1 MTIKDIAERCGVS
14 ISTVSRVLNNHPD
27 VSAAVRAKV
36 LETARAAHYV
46 PNSSARDLVKPQADT
61 IGLVVRGVGNPFF
74 TQLIRAIETAI
85 DTAGYSLALHQI
97 NSEEDELL
105 AGATLARSKK
115 LRGLIFL
122 GGKSNYRQEDIAI
135 LHVPFVCCTYTMRF
149 TQLPREEYSSV
160 AIDDEMEAYRAVKL
174 LLDQGHRKIGLL
186 LNDKTDR
193 SIGEMRYMGYC
204 TALKEAG
211 IEVDETLVEQC
222 GSFRLEPGYEATRR
236 LLERRKDVTAIF
248 ALSDSMAIAA
258 IKALHDSGRKVPEDC
273 SVTAIDGIEMTAY
286 TLPTLTT
293 MAQPQAELG
302 TTAVETLV
310 DMIEGRSGN
319 RHIVLPATPLMGGS
333 VAPNRS

>member
-74 TQLIRAIETAI
+74 TQIIRAIEKAI

-222 GSFRLEPGYEATRR
+222 GSFRLEPVYEGTRR

-273 SVTAIDGIEMTAY
+273 SVIAIDGLEVSAYIEPPLATLCQPIEEMGRRSVEILMELLDGTGENRQEM
-286 TLPTLTT
+286 LPTTYR
-293 MAQPQAELG
+293 AGAS
-302 TTAVETLV
+302 V
-310 DMIEGRSGN
+310 
-319 RHIVLPATPLMGGS
+319 RHI
-333 VAPNRS
+333 